1 MELALFEVAFV
12 DHAVGELEAAL
23 ALLPVMVFGAFVFW
37 LWPLRH
43 FKIIINRQ
51 V

>member
-1 MELALFEVAFV
+1 
-12 DHAVGELEAAL
+12 
-23 ALLPVMVFGAFVFW
+23 MVFGAFVFW